1 MIESLVEP
9 DETIP
14 SSIKIERTDKNFDG
28 DCKITYKISEDRMD
42 DFAPTSAEI
51 GHVALLI
58 GRNDMNNPRYR
69 WGKQYMLH
77 YLTMLFRD
85 NTMYWEPTIRQN
97 LLQELQQSEKIK
109 KMSQLQQE
117 ISS

>member
-1 MIESLVEP
+1 MNNKIVKS
-9 DETIP
+9 DEKLASTIR
-14 SSIKIERTDKNFDG
+14 IERTDKNFDG

-42 DFAPTSAEI
+42 DFAPSAAEI

-69 WGKQYMLH
+69 WGKRYMLH

-97 LLQELQQSEKIK
+97 LLQELEQSEKIK
-109 KMSQLQQE
+109 KLLQLRQGVL
-117 ISS
+117 S